1 MINNRSLLIVGGLA
15 AAAWLAS
22 NSLYIVDETERAVK
36 LRFGEVIEE
45 NIQPGLH
52 FKVPITQTV
61 RKFDTRVLTLD
72 TDTSRY
78 LTLEQKAV
86 IVDSFVKWQVI
97 NPTRYYEATAGDE
110 MMAIRLIQPRVDE
123 SLRNEFGRLDLQEII
138 AERRDDLMLAPTE
151 ELDEL
156 MREELG
162 VSVLDVRVKRIDL
175 PEDVSQAVYDRMRSE
190 REREAREW
198 RAQGQEEAER
208 IRANADRR
216 RQVLLAQATERA
228 ETLRGEGDAEA
239 AAIYSQAYQQDAE
252 FFSFYRSL
260 NAYRDSF
267 SGDGNM
273 LVLEPSSDF
282 FRYLNSPFGTSDRN
296 DGGGSGDD
304 EDSSD

>member
-1 MINNRSLLIVGGLA
+1 MINNRSLIIVGGLA
-15 AAAWLAS
+15 AVAWLAS
-22 NSLYIVDETERAVK
+22 NSLFVVDETQRAVK
-36 LRFGEVIEE
+36 LRFGEIVEE

-72 TDTSRY
+72 TDASRY

-86 IVDSFVKWQVI
+86 IVDSYVKWQVI

-110 MMAIRLIQPRVDE
+110 TMAIRLIQPRVDE
-123 SLRNEFGRLDLQEII
+123 SLRNEFGRLDLQQII
-138 AERRDDLMLAPTE
+138 AERRDDLMTGPTQ

-156 MREELG
+156 LRDELG
-162 VSVLDVRVKRIDL
+162 VAILDVRVKRIDL
-175 PEDVSQAVYDRMRSE
+175 PDDVSAAVYERMRSE

-216 RQVLLAQATERA
+216 RQVLLAQASERA

-239 AAIYSQAYQQDAE
+239 AAIFAEAYSENAE
-252 FFSFYRSL
+252 FFSFWRSI

-267 SGDGNM
+267 DGERDM
-273 LVLEPSSDF
+273 LVLDPTSDF
-282 FRYLNSPFGTSDRN
+282 FRYLRSPAVQ
-296 DGGGSGDD
+296 D
-304 EDSSD
+304 EE

>member
-1 MINNRSLLIVGGLA
+1 MVNNRSLIIVGGLA
-15 AAAWLAS
+15 AIAWLAS
-22 NSLYIVDETERAVK
+22 NSLYVVDETQRAVK

-45 NIQPGLH
+45 NIPPGLH

-86 IVDSFVKWQVI
+86 IVDSYVMWQVV

-110 MMAIRLIQPRVDE
+110 MMASRLIQPRVDE
-123 SLRNEFGRLDLQEII
+123 SLRNEFGRLDLQQII
-138 AERRDDLMLAPTE
+138 AERRDDLMIRPTE
-151 ELDEL
+151 ELDAL

-162 VSVLDVRVKRIDL
+162 VSVRDIRVKRIDL
-175 PEDVSQAVYDRMRSE
+175 PQDVSAAVFERMRSE

-216 RQVLLAQATERA
+216 RHVLLAQATERA

-239 AAIYSQAYQQDAE
+239 AAIFSEAYGQDLE
-252 FFSFYRSL
+252 FFAFWRSL

-267 SGDGNM
+267 DGEQDM
-273 LVLEPSSDF
+273 LVLDPTSDF
-282 FRYLNSPFGTSDRN
+282 FRYLRSPAVQGG
-296 DGGGSGDD
+296 DGEG
-304 EDSSD
+304 

>member
-15 AAAWLAS
+15 AVAWLAS
-22 NSLYIVDETERAVK
+22 NSLYVVDETERAVK

-52 FKVPITQTV
+52 VKVPITQTV
-61 RKFDTRVLTLD
+61 RKFDTRLLTLD

-86 IVDSFVKWQVI
+86 IVDSYVKWQVV
-97 NPTRYYEATAGDE
+97 NPTRYYEATSGDE
-110 MMAIRLIQPRVDE
+110 MVAVRLIQPRVDE
-123 SLRNEFGRLDLQEII
+123 SLRNEFGRLNLQEII
-138 AERRDDLMLAPTE
+138 AERRDDLMTGPTE

-162 VSVLDVRVKRIDL
+162 VAIRDIRIKRIDL
-175 PEDVSQAVYDRMRSE
+175 PDDVSAAVFERMRSE

-216 RQVLLAQATERA
+216 RQVLIAQANERA
-228 ETLRGEGDAEA
+228 ETLRGEGDAQA
-239 AAIYSQAYQQDAE
+239 AAVYSQAYGQDQE
-252 FFSFYRSL
+252 FFSFWRSL
-260 NAYRDSF
+260 NAYRESF
-267 SGDGNM
+267 SDNGNL
-273 LVLEPSSDF
+273 LVLEPDSEF
-282 FRYLNSPFGTSDRN
+282 FRYLRSPSATSDA
-296 DGGGSGDD
+296 
-304 EDSSD
+304 E

>member
-1 MINNRSLLIVGGLA
+1 MVNNRSLIIVSGLA
-15 AAAWLAS
+15 AVAWLAS
-22 NSLYIVDETERAVK
+22 NSLYVVDETQRAVK

-45 NIQPGLH
+45 NIPPGLH

-86 IVDSFVKWQVI
+86 IVDSYVMWQVV

-110 MMAIRLIQPRVDE
+110 MMASRLIQPRVDE
-123 SLRNEFGRLDLQEII
+123 SLRNEFGRLDLQQII
-138 AERRDDLMLAPTE
+138 AERRDDLMIRPTE
-151 ELDEL
+151 ELDAL

-162 VSVLDVRVKRIDL
+162 VSVRDIRVKRIDL
-175 PEDVSQAVYDRMRSE
+175 PQDVSAAVFDRMRSE

-216 RQVLLAQATERA
+216 RHVLLAQATERA

-239 AAIYSQAYQQDAE
+239 AAIFSEAYGQDLE
-252 FFSFYRSL
+252 FFAFWRSL

-267 SGDGNM
+267 DGEQDM
-273 LVLEPSSDF
+273 LVLDPTSDF
-282 FRYLNSPFGTSDRN
+282 FRYLRSPAVQGG
-296 DGGGSGDD
+296 DGEG
-304 EDSSD
+304 

>member
-15 AAAWLAS
+15 AVAWLAS

-86 IVDSFVKWQVI
+86 IVDSFVKWQVV

-110 MMAIRLIQPRVDE
+110 MMAVRLIQPRVDE
-123 SLRNEFGRLDLQEII
+123 SLRNEFGRLDLQQII
-138 AERRDDLMLAPTE
+138 AERRDDLMTGPTRD
-151 ELDEL
+151 LDSL
-156 MREELG
+156 LREELG
-162 VSVLDVRVKRIDL
+162 VAIRDVRVKRIDL
-175 PEDVSQAVYDRMRSE
+175 PEDVSAAVFDRMRSE

-216 RQVLLAQATERA
+216 RQVLLAQANERA

-239 AAIYSQAYQQDAE
+239 AAIFSQAYQQDSE

-260 NAYRDSF
+260 NAYRETF
-267 SGDGNM
+267 SGGGNM
-273 LVLEPSSDF
+273 MVLEPSSDF
-282 FRYLNSPFGTSDRN
+282 FRYLNSPRPTGN
-296 DGGGSGDD
+296 
-304 EDSSD
+304 

>member
-1 MINNRSLLIVGGLA
+1 MVNNRSLIIVGGLA
-15 AAAWLAS
+15 AVAWLAS
-22 NSLYIVDETERAVK
+22 NSLYVVDETQRAVK

-45 NIQPGLH
+45 NIPPGLH

-86 IVDSFVKWQVI
+86 IVDSYVMWQVV

-110 MMAIRLIQPRVDE
+110 MMASRLIQPRVDE
-123 SLRNEFGRLDLQEII
+123 SLRNEFGRLDLQQII
-138 AERRDDLMLAPTE
+138 AERRDDLMIRPTE
-151 ELDEL
+151 ELDAL

-162 VSVLDVRVKRIDL
+162 VSVRDIRVKRIDL
-175 PEDVSQAVYDRMRSE
+175 PQDVSAAVFERMRSE

-216 RQVLLAQATERA
+216 RHVLLAQATERA

-239 AAIYSQAYQQDAE
+239 AAIFSEAYGQDLE
-252 FFSFYRSL
+252 FFAFWRSL

-267 SGDGNM
+267 DGEQDM
-273 LVLEPSSDF
+273 LVLDPTSDF
-282 FRYLNSPFGTSDRN
+282 FRYLRSPAVQ
-296 DGGGSGDD
+296 GGEG
-304 EDSSD
+304 

>member
-22 NSLYIVDETERAVK
+22 NSLYVVDETQRAVK
-36 LRFGEVIEE
+36 LRFGEIIEE

-52 FKVPITQTV
+52 VKVPITQTV

-72 TDTSRY
+72 TEPSRY

-86 IVDSFVKWQVI
+86 IVDSYVKWQVV
-97 NPTRYYEATAGDE
+97 NPTRYYEATSGDE
-110 MMAIRLIQPRVDE
+110 LMAVRLIQPRVDE
-123 SLRNEFGRLDLQEII
+123 SLRNEFGRLNLQQII
-138 AERRDDLMLAPTE
+138 SERRDDLMTGPAHD
-151 ELDEL
+151 LDDL

-162 VSVLDVRVKRIDL
+162 VAIVDIRVKRIDL
-175 PEDVSQAVYDRMRSE
+175 PDDVSAAVYDRMRSE

-198 RAQGQEEAER
+198 RAQGLEEAER

-216 RQVLLAQATERA
+216 RQVLLAQATERS

-239 AAIYSQAYQQDAE
+239 AAIFSEAYSQDPE
-252 FFSFYRSL
+252 FFAFWRSL

-267 SGDGNM
+267 TGDGNM
-273 LVLEPSSDF
+273 LVLDPTSDF
-282 FRYLNSPFGTSDRN
+282 FRYLKSPDNRGVPA
-296 DGGGSGDD
+296 
-304 EDSSD
+304 DSLLPE

>member
-15 AAAWLAS
+15 AVAWLAS
-22 NSLYIVDETERAVK
+22 NSLYVVDETERAVK

-86 IVDSFVKWQVI
+86 IVDSYVKWQVV

-110 MMAIRLIQPRVDE
+110 MMAVRLIQPRVDE
-123 SLRNEFGRLDLQEII
+123 SLRNEFGRLDLQQII
-138 AERRDDLMLAPTE
+138 AERRDDLMIGPTQD
-151 ELDEL
+151 LDAL
-156 MREELG
+156 LREELG
-162 VSVLDVRVKRIDL
+162 VAIVDVRVKRIDL
-175 PEDVSQAVYDRMRSE
+175 PDDVSAAVFDRMRSE

-198 RAQGQEEAER
+198 RAQGQEESER

-239 AAIYSQAYQQDAE
+239 AAIFAESYSQDQE
-252 FFSFYRSL
+252 FFTFWRSL
-260 NAYRDSF
+260 NAYRESF
-267 SGDGNM
+267 QGDGNM
-273 LVLEPSSDF
+273 LVLDPSSDF
-282 FRYLNSPFGTSDRN
+282 FRYLKSAMP
-296 DGGGSGDD
+296 SGA
-304 EDSSD
+304 E

>member
-1 MINNRSLLIVGGLA
+1 MINNRSLIIVGGLA

-22 NSLYIVDETERAVK
+22 NSLYVVDETERAVK

-52 FKVPITQTV
+52 FKVPVTQTV

-72 TDTSRY
+72 TEPSRY

-86 IVDSFVKWQVI
+86 IVDSYVKWQVV

-110 MMAIRLIQPRVDE
+110 MMATRLIQPRVDE
-123 SLRNEFGRLDLQEII
+123 SLRNEFGRLDLQQII
-138 AERRDDLMLAPTE
+138 AERRDDLMTGPADD
-151 ELDEL
+151 LDAL

-162 VSVLDVRVKRIDL
+162 VAIVDIRVKRIDL
-175 PEDVSQAVYDRMRSE
+175 PEDVSSAVYDRMRSE

-216 RQVLLAQATERA
+216 RQVLLAQATERS

-239 AAIYSQAYQQDAE
+239 AAIFSEAYSRDEE
-252 FFSFYRSL
+252 FFTFWRSL

-267 SGDGNM
+267 EGDGNM
-273 LVLEPSSDF
+273 LVLDPTSDF
-282 FRYLNSPFGTSDRN
+282 FRYLKSAVPQGQ
-296 DGGGSGDD
+296 
-304 EDSSD
+304 E

>member
-22 NSLYIVDETERAVK
+22 NSLYVVDETERAVK
-36 LRFGEVIEE
+36 LRFGEIIQED
-45 NIQPGLH
+45 IQPGLH

-86 IVDSFVKWQVI
+86 IVDSFVKWQVV
-97 NPTRYYEATAGDE
+97 NPTRYYEATSGDE
-110 MMAIRLIQPRVDE
+110 MTAVRLIQPRVDE
-123 SLRNEFGRLDLQEII
+123 SLRNEFGRLDLQQII
-138 AERRDDLMLAPTE
+138 AERRDDLMTGATRD
-151 ELDEL
+151 LDAL
-156 MREELG
+156 LREELG
-162 VSVLDVRVKRIDL
+162 VAILDVRVKRIDL
-175 PEDVSQAVYDRMRSE
+175 PDDVSAAVFDRMRSE

-239 AAIYSQAYQQDAE
+239 ASIFSEAYSEDQE
-252 FFSFYRSL
+252 FFAFWRSL
-260 NAYRDSF
+260 NAYRESF
-267 SGDGNM
+267 QGDGNM
-273 LVLEPSSDF
+273 LVLDPSSDF
-282 FRYLNSPFGTSDRN
+282 FRYLKSAMPD
-296 DGGGSGDD
+296 SG
-304 EDSSD
+304 E

>member
-15 AAAWLAS
+15 AVAWLAS
-22 NSLYIVDETERAVK
+22 NSLYVVDETERAVK

-72 TDTSRY
+72 TDPSRY

-86 IVDSFVKWQVI
+86 IVDSYVKWQVV

-110 MMAIRLIQPRVDE
+110 MMAVRLIQPRVDE
-123 SLRNEFGRLDLQEII
+123 SLRNEFGRLDLQQII
-138 AERRDDLMLAPTE
+138 AERRDDLMIGPTQD
-151 ELDEL
+151 LDAL
-156 MREELG
+156 LREELG
-162 VSVLDVRVKRIDL
+162 VAIVDVRVKRIDL
-175 PEDVSQAVYDRMRSE
+175 PDDVSAAVFERMRSE

-198 RAQGQEEAER
+198 RAQGQEESER

-239 AAIYSQAYQQDAE
+239 AAIFAESYSQDQE
-252 FFSFYRSL
+252 FFVFWRSL
-260 NAYRDSF
+260 NAYRESF
-267 SGDGNM
+267 QGDGNM
-273 LVLEPSSDF
+273 LVLDPSSDF
-282 FRYLNSPFGTSDRN
+282 FRYLKSAMP
-296 DGGGSGDD
+296 SGA
-304 EDSSD
+304 E

>member
-15 AAAWLAS
+15 AVAWLAS
-22 NSLYIVDETERAVK
+22 NSLYVVDETERAVK

-72 TDTSRY
+72 TDPSRY

-86 IVDSFVKWQVI
+86 IVDSYVKWQVV

-110 MMAIRLIQPRVDE
+110 MMAVRLIQPRVDE
-123 SLRNEFGRLDLQEII
+123 SLRNEFGRLDLQQII
-138 AERRDDLMLAPTE
+138 AERRDDLMIGPTQD
-151 ELDEL
+151 LDAL
-156 MREELG
+156 LREELG
-162 VSVLDVRVKRIDL
+162 VAIVDVRVKRIDL
-175 PEDVSQAVYDRMRSE
+175 PDDVSAAVFERMRSE

-198 RAQGQEEAER
+198 RAQGQEESER

-239 AAIYSQAYQQDAE
+239 AAIFAESYSQDQE
-252 FFSFYRSL
+252 FFVFWRSL
-260 NAYRDSF
+260 NAYRESF
-267 SGDGNM
+267 QGDGNM
-273 LVLEPSSDF
+273 LVLDPSSDF
-282 FRYLNSPFGTSDRN
+282 FRYLKSAMPADT
-296 DGGGSGDD
+296 
-304 EDSSD
+304 E

>member
-15 AAAWLAS
+15 AVAWLAS
-22 NSLYIVDETERAVK
+22 NSLYVVDETERAVK

-86 IVDSFVKWQVI
+86 IVDSYVKWQVV

-110 MMAIRLIQPRVDE
+110 MMAVRLIQPRVDE
-123 SLRNEFGRLDLQEII
+123 SLRNEFGRLDLQQII
-138 AERRDDLMLAPTE
+138 AERRDDLMIGPTQD
-151 ELDEL
+151 LDAL
-156 MREELG
+156 LREELG
-162 VSVLDVRVKRIDL
+162 VAIVDVRVKRIDL
-175 PEDVSQAVYDRMRSE
+175 PDDVSAAVFERMRSE

-198 RAQGQEEAER
+198 RAQGQEESER

-239 AAIYSQAYQQDAE
+239 AAIFAESYSQDQE
-252 FFSFYRSL
+252 FFTFWRSL
-260 NAYRDSF
+260 NAYRESF
-267 SGDGNM
+267 QGDGNM
-273 LVLEPSSDF
+273 LVLDPSSDF
-282 FRYLNSPFGTSDRN
+282 FRYLKSAMP
-296 DGGGSGDD
+296 SGA
-304 EDSSD
+304 E

>member
-1 MINNRSLLIVGGLA
+1 MVNNRSLIIVGGLA
-15 AAAWLAS
+15 AVAWLAS
-22 NSLYIVDETERAVK
+22 NSLYVVDETERAVK

-86 IVDSFVKWQVI
+86 IVDSYVKWQVV

-123 SLRNEFGRLDLQEII
+123 SLRNEFGRLDLQQII
-138 AERRDDLMLAPTE
+138 AERRDDLMIRPTQ
-151 ELDEL
+151 ELDSL

-162 VSVLDVRVKRIDL
+162 VSILDIRVKRIDL
-175 PEDVSQAVYDRMRSE
+175 PEDVSSAVFERMRSE

-198 RAQGQEEAER
+198 RAQGQEESER

-239 AAIYSQAYQQDAE
+239 AAIFSEAYGQNAE
-252 FFSFYRSL
+252 FFSFWRSL
-260 NAYRDSF
+260 NAYRNSF
-267 SGDGNM
+267 DGERDM
-273 LVLEPSSDF
+273 LVLDPTSDF
-282 FRYLNSPFGTSDRN
+282 FRYLRSPGIQN
-296 DGGGSGDD
+296 G
-304 EDSSD
+304 E